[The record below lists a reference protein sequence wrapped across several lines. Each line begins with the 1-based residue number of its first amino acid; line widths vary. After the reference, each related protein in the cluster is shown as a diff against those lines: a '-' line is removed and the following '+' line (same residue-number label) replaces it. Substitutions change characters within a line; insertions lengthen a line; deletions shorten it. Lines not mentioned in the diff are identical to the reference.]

1 MERQEY
7 FRRNGVSEADWENT
21 PNGVKRLLDSILG
34 QIEQRT
40 TPNDVMQLVEAILE
54 RIEQRTT
61 AIAQC
66 KDSFMSCKRD

>member
-7 FRRNGVSEADWENT
+7 FRRNGISEADWEST
-21 PNGVKRLLDSILG
+21 PTGVKRLVESILG

-40 TPNDVMQLVEAILE
+40 TPNDVMQLVETILE

-66 KDSFMSCKRD
+66 KESYMHCKRD

>member
-1 MERQEY
+1 MEKQEY

-21 PNGVKRLLDSILG
+21 PNGVKRLVEDILW

-40 TPNDVMQLVEAILE
+40 TPSDVMQLVEAILE

-66 KDSFMSCKRD
+66 KDSFKSYKRD